1 MKSLF
6 ISLEAVAPIFLMMM
20 LGYCMRLWRLGT
32 KAVFDGI
39 NKLIFWVFLPVLLFH
54 NTYQS
59 SLADALD
66 AKLIAFSVVGIL
78 VVFAFGYGA
87 VFFLSKENP
96 KRGVM
101 LQGFFRSNVAFLGVP
116 LATYICGEQAL
127 GCASVTV
134 AIVVPLVNVL
144 AVICL
149 ERFRH
154 GKINLLSIGKGILK
168 NPLLIGCALGLLFSS
183 LEWKLPSLLE
193 GVVADVAGVA
203 TPLAMIVL
211 GAGFAFK
218 GLGKHK
224 KELVVTA
231 FAKLVLIPLA
241 AVTLAALLGYRD
253 ISLVT
258 ILCIFGTPIAVASYA
273 MASQMGGDA
282 ELAGQMVVVTSA
294 FCSFTLF
301 LFIFALSA
309 LRLI

>member
-1 MKSLF
+1 MKSLL
-6 ISLEAVAPIFLMMM
+6 ISLEAVFPIFFLMM
-20 LGYCMRLWRLGT
+20 LGYGMRLLRLGT

-59 SLADALD
+59 SLSEAFDT
-66 AKLIAFSVVGIL
+66 KLIVFSVVGIL
-78 VVFAFGYGA
+78 VVFLLGYGA
-87 VFFLSKENP
+87 VFFLTKENP

-116 LATYICGEQAL
+116 LATYICGEKAL

-154 GKINLLSIGKGILK
+154 GKIDLLAIGKGILK
-168 NPLLIGCALGLLFSS
+168 NPLLIGCALGLLASFFD
-183 LEWKLPSLLE
+183 LKLPALLE
-193 GVVADVAGVA
+193 GVVSDVAGVA

-211 GAGFAFK
+211 GAGFTFG

-224 KELVVTA
+224 KELLVATS
-231 FAKLVLIPLA
+231 AKLVFIPLI
-241 AVTLAALLGYRD
+241 AVTVAALLGYRD

-258 ILCIFGTPIAVASYA
+258 ILCIFGTPVAVASYA
-273 MASQMGGDA
+273 MADQMGGDA

-301 LFIFALSA
+301 LFVFALSS